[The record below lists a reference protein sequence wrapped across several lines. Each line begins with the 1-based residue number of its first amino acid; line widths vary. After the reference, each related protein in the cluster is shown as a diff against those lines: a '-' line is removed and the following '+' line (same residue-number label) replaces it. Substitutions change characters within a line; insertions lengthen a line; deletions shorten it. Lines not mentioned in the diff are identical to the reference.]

1 MFAGLLTGF
10 QGYAE
15 GRFSVSQGLLSTAA
29 SLLSIFS
36 PPPAF
41 FPLWI
46 GQKPIKPGTMHFEWL
61 TLQCHMK
68 QFPLRPSQ
76 ECGHGALLISL
87 SRQRLCKAVRQM
99 DVRGNRARHQ

>member
-1 MFAGLLTGF
+1 MQRVG
-10 QGYAE
+10 
-15 GRFSVSQGLLSTAA
+15 SQCRTAA
-29 SLLSIFS
+29 SPLSVLS

-41 FPLWI
+41 FSLWV

-76 ECGHGALLISL
+76 AGGHGALLISL
-87 SRQRLCKAVRQM
+87 SRQSLYKAVRQM